1 MTDTA
6 PTPDRL
12 RWFSERFD
20 AIVSNIERVIQGK
33 RDAVELI
40 LFCLVSEG
48 HALIDDVPGVGKTQ
62 LAKALARSI
71 DTEFHRIQFTPDLLP
86 SDITGVSVW
95 DRDRGDFVFRA
106 GPVFSSILLG
116 DEINRASPK
125 TQAAL
130 LEAMEERQ
138 VTVDGNT
145 RRLPVPFMVIAT
157 QNPVEHEGTYPLP
170 EAQLDRFLMRIIIG
184 YPDREKELEMLQ
196 THGIRSTLDDLQPV
210 AHVDDIVGMI
220 HTAHGVHV
228 APNIKAYLIDIV
240 EATRYDPDILLGAS
254 PRATLYLQRA
264 ARTRAVVHGRN
275 YVIPDDIKAVLQPVL
290 GHRLILRPEA
300 QMRGSQIPEILT
312 AISAGVPIPGTRV
325 GA

>member
-1 MTDTA
+1 MTESA
-6 PTPDRL
+6 PTPDQL
-12 RWFSERFD
+12 GWFGERFD
-20 AIVSNIERVIQGK
+20 AIATNIERVIQGK
-33 RDAVELI
+33 REAVELV

-48 HALIDDVPGVGKTQ
+48 HALIEDVPGVGKTQ
-62 LAKALARSI
+62 LAKSLARSI

-86 SDITGVSVW
+86 SDVTGVSVW
-95 DRDRGDFVFRA
+95 DRDRGEFVFRA

-145 RRLPVPFMVIAT
+145 RRLPVPFMVMAT

-170 EAQLDRFLMRIIIG
+170 EAQLDRFLMRIVIG
-184 YPDREKELEMLQ
+184 YPDREKELEMLD
-196 THGIRSTLDDLQPV
+196 THGIRSTLEDLRPV
-210 AHVDDIVGMI
+210 AGVDDIVSLI
-220 HTAHGVHV
+220 DIARRIHV
-228 APNIKAYLIDIV
+228 APTVKSYLIDIV

-254 PRATLYLQRA
+254 PRATLFLQRA
-264 ARTRAVVHGRN
+264 ARTSAAVQGRA
-275 YVIPDDIKAVLQPVL
+275 YVTPDDIKAILQPVL

-300 QMRGSQIPEILT
+300 QMRGSEVPEILA
-312 AISAGVPIPGTRV
+312 AIGSGVPVPGTRV
-325 GA
+325 DA